1 MYDCLIVASRYLCS
15 YCMAHF
21 RVSNR
26 FEKIEKIGNFTDK
39 YVTLVVSD
47 EPVLSHLILIS
58 NLILTVKQISNV
70 PTLCSRQEMDINN

>member
-1 MYDCLIVASRYLCS
+1 
-15 YCMAHF
+15 MAHF

-26 FEKIEKIGNFTDK
+26 FEKNEKIGNFTDK

-47 EPVLSHLILIS
+47 GPVLSHLILIS

-70 PTLCSRQEMDINN
+70 PTLCSKQETDINN

>member
-1 MYDCLIVASRYLCS
+1 MYDCLIVASRY
-15 YCMAHF
+15 YAVIAHF

-26 FEKIEKIGNFTDK
+26 FEKNEKIGNFTDK

-47 EPVLSHLILIS
+47 GPVLSHLILIS

-70 PTLCSRQEMDINN
+70 PTLCSRQEMDINNFN